1 MIEISVMRGLEQTGR
16 YNFEWSGRP
25 LKISREVDADI
36 RIGGL
41 PLIRFRA
48 MLSLGTNGYLVRELS
63 KTKSLKVNQRPVEEY
78 GPLRTGDVIEA
89 GGWALHI
96 TRTCPPNQ
104 ADGLA
109 PIMVSDCQVVDPQPL
124 PIEGLVRG
132 PDSAEL
138 TDGVNFLR
146 SALEKLQRNWT
157 SMSDDEVRRECWAIL
172 RREESPLRESELV
185 RHDLGSRIVS
195 EVVGLGPLERYLSNP
210 EVSEVMVNGV
220 DAIFIERA
228 GQIERVEGRFA
239 DELSLR
245 RVIERIFTPTGRR
258 IDDACPMADARLPD
272 GSRVNAV
279 LAPPAVK
286 GASLTIRRFVRA
298 QLQASDIVR
307 GHGASEAMLDYLSEC
322 VRTRRSILVSG
333 GTGSG
338 KTTFLRYL
346 ASDIPTYERLITIE
360 DAAELN
366 LEHPNIV
373 ALEVRSNNQE
383 GIGGISIRD
392 LVRNALRMRPDR
404 ILIGEVRGGE
414 ALDLLQ
420 AMNTGHE
427 GSLTTLH
434 ANSPRDALARLEV
447 MAMMAGYEIPIIA
460 LREQIACAIDVI
472 VQMSRDS
479 DGRRFVSAI
488 SRVEGLDSGR
498 IQLDPVFEWSKE
510 SQAFRAIGVMV

>member
-1 MIEISVMRGLEQTGR
+1 MIEIAVMRGLEQVGR
-16 YNFEWSGRP
+16 QKLEWSGRP
-25 LKISREVDADI
+25 LTISREVGADI
-36 RIGGL
+36 RVGGF

-48 MLSLGTNGYLVRELS
+48 MLSLETNGYLVRELS
-63 KTKSLKVNQRPVEEY
+63 KTKSLKVNQRSVEEY

-96 TRTCPPNQ
+96 TRISLPNKTEE
-104 ADGLA
+104 LP
-109 PIMVSDCQVVDPQPL
+109 PIMVSDSQIDDPNLL
-124 PIEGLVRG
+124 PAEET
-132 PDSAEL
+132 PASPMTAEL
-138 TDGVNFLR
+138 TEGVHFLR

-157 SMSDDEVRRECWAIL
+157 SMSDDEIRRECWAIL
-172 RREESPLRESELV
+172 RREDSPLGATELL
-185 RHDLGSRIVS
+185 RHDLGGRIVS
-195 EVVGLGPLERYLSNP
+195 EVVGLGPLEHYLSNP
-210 EVSEVMVNGV
+210 EVSEVMVNGA

-228 GQIERVEGRFA
+228 GQIEQVQGRFA

-279 LAPPAVK
+279 LSPPAVK

-298 QLQASDIVR
+298 QLQAADIVR
-307 GHGASEAMLDYLSEC
+307 ENGASEAMLGYLSEC
-322 VRTRRSILVSG
+322 VQNRRSILISG

-346 ASDIPTYERLITIE
+346 SSEIPVCERLITIE

-366 LEHPNIV
+366 LDHPNIV
-373 ALEVRSNNQE
+373 SLEVRSVNQE

-447 MAMMAGYEIPIIA
+447 MAMMAGYDIPIIA
-460 LREQIACAIDVI
+460 LREQIACAIDLI

-510 SQAFRAIGVMV
+510 SGEFRAIGVLV

>member
-1 MIEISVMRGLEQTGR
+1 LRHT
-16 YNFEWSGRP
+16 
-25 LKISREVDADI
+25 
-36 RIGGL
+36 
-41 PLIRFRA
+41 
-48 MLSLGTNGYLVRELS
+48 EL
-63 KTKSLKVNQRPVEEY
+63 L
-78 GPLRTGDVIEA
+78 
-89 GGWALHI
+89 
-96 TRTCPPNQ
+96 
-104 ADGLA
+104 
-109 PIMVSDCQVVDPQPL
+109 
-124 PIEGLVRG
+124 
-132 PDSAEL
+132 
-138 TDGVNFLR
+138 
-146 SALEKLQRNWT
+146 
-157 SMSDDEVRRECWAIL
+157 
-172 RREESPLRESELV
+172 
-185 RHDLGSRIVS
+185 RHDLGIRIVS
-195 EVVGLGPLERYLSNP
+195 EVVGLGPLERFLNNP

-228 GQIERVEGRFA
+228 GQIERVDGCFA

-279 LAPPAVK
+279 LAPPAV
-286 GASLTIRRFVRA
+286 GSASLTIRRFVRA
-298 QLQASDIVR
+298 QLQSADIVR
-307 GHGASEAMLDYLSEC
+307 GNGASEAMLDYLSEC
-322 VRTRRSILVSG
+322 VRSRRSIVVSG

-346 ASDIPTYERLITIE
+346 ASEIPTYERLITIE

-373 ALEVRSNNQE
+373 SLEVRSNNQE

-434 ANSPRDALARLEV
+434 ANSPRDTLARLEV
-447 MAMMAGYEIPIIA
+447 MAMMSGYDIPIAA
-460 LREQIACAIDVI
+460 LREQIASAIDVI

-479 DGRRFVSAI
+479 NGRRFVSAI
-488 SRVEGLDSGR
+488 ARVEGLDSGR

-510 SQAFRAIGVMV
+510 NGVFRAIGVLA

>member
-1 MIEISVMRGLEQTGR
+1 
-16 YNFEWSGRP
+16 
-25 LKISREVDADI
+25 
-36 RIGGL
+36 
-41 PLIRFRA
+41 
-48 MLSLGTNGYLVRELS
+48 
-63 KTKSLKVNQRPVEEY
+63 
-78 GPLRTGDVIEA
+78 
-89 GGWALHI
+89 
-96 TRTCPPNQ
+96 
-104 ADGLA
+104 
-109 PIMVSDCQVVDPQPL
+109 
-124 PIEGLVRG
+124 
-132 PDSAEL
+132 
-138 TDGVNFLR
+138 
-146 SALEKLQRNWT
+146 
-157 SMSDDEVRRECWAIL
+157 
-172 RREESPLRESELV
+172 
-185 RHDLGSRIVS
+185 
-195 EVVGLGPLERYLSNP
+195 
-210 EVSEVMVNGV
+210 MVNGI
-220 DAIFIERA
+220 DAIFIEKA
-228 GQIERVEGRFA
+228 GRIERVEGRFA

-245 RVIERIFTPTGRR
+245 RVIERIFIPTGRR

-279 LAPPAVK
+279 LAPPAVR
-286 GASLTIRRFVRA
+286 GASLTIRRFIQA
-298 QLQASDIVR
+298 QLKAVDIVR
-307 GHGASEAMLDYLSEC
+307 ENGASHAMLDYLREC
-322 VRTRRSILVSG
+322 VQTRRSIVVSG

-346 ASDIPTYERLITIE
+346 SSEIPSYERLITIE

-366 LEHPNIV
+366 LVHPNIV
-373 ALEVRSNNQE
+373 SLEVRSNNQE
-383 GIGGISIRD
+383 GVGGISIRD

-447 MAMMAGYEIPIIA
+447 MAMMAGYDIPIIA

-498 IQLDPVFEWSKE
+498 IQLDPVFEWSRDDR
-510 SQAFRAIGVMV
+510 AFRAVGVMV

>member
-1 MIEISVMRGLEQTGR
+1 MIEISVMRGLEQVGR

-48 MLSLGTNGYLVRELS
+48 LLSLGTNGYLVRELS
-63 KTKSLKVNQRPVEEY
+63 KTRSLRVNQRPVGEY

-96 TRTCPPNQ
+96 TRTHLPNM
-104 ADGLA
+104 AEGSA
-109 PIMVSDCQVVDPQPL
+109 RIMVSDCQIEDPTLL
-124 PIEGLVRG
+124 PVQGSVECPISE
-132 PDSAEL
+132 EL
-138 TDGVNFLR
+138 TEGVNFLR

-172 RREESPLRESELV
+172 RREESPLRETELL

-220 DAIFIERA
+220 DAIFIEKA
-228 GQIERVEGRFA
+228 GRIERVDGRFA

-286 GASLTIRRFVRA
+286 GASLTIRRFMRA
-298 QLQASDIVR
+298 QLQAGDIIR
-307 GHGASEAMLDYLSEC
+307 GDGASEAMLEYLSEC
-322 VRTRRSILVSG
+322 VRTRRSIVVSG

-346 ASDIPTYERLITIE
+346 SSEIPAYERLITIE

-373 ALEVRSNNQE
+373 SLEVRSNNQE
-383 GIGGISIRD
+383 GVGGISIRD

-447 MAMMAGYEIPIIA
+447 MAMMAGYDIPIIA

-510 SQAFRAIGVMV
+510 SGTFRTIGALV

>member
-1 MIEISVMRGLEQTGR
+1 MIEISVTRGLEQMGR
-16 YNFEWSGRP
+16 HCFEWSGRP
-25 LKISREVDADI
+25 LKISREADADI
-36 RIGGL
+36 RVGGL
-41 PLIRFRA
+41 PLLRFRA
-48 MLSLGTNGYLVRELS
+48 LVSMGTNGYLVKEMS
-63 KTKSLKVNQRPVEEY
+63 KTRLLRVNHHLVEEY
-78 GPLRTGDVIEA
+78 GPLRIGDVIEV
-89 GGWALHI
+89 GGWTLNVTKAHLSIKENALE
-96 TRTCPPNQ
+96 P
-104 ADGLA
+104 L
-109 PIMVSDCQVVDPQPL
+109 MVSECQPDNPTPL
-124 PIEGLVRG
+124 PDRVSVGDSE
-132 PDSAEL
+132 SAEL
-138 TDGVNFLR
+138 AEGVNFLR
-146 SALEKLQRNWT
+146 FALEKLQRNWT
-157 SMSDDEVRRECWAIL
+157 SMSDEEIRRECWAIL
-172 RREESPLRESELV
+172 RREDSPLRDTELL
-185 RHDLGSRIVS
+185 RNDLGSRIVS
-195 EVVGLGPLERYLSNP
+195 EVVGLGPLERFLSNP
-210 EVSEVMVNGV
+210 QVSEVMVNGI
-220 DAIFIERA
+220 DAIFIEKA
-228 GQIERVEGRFA
+228 GRIERVEGRFA

-245 RVIERIFTPTGRR
+245 RVIERIFIPTGRR

-279 LAPPAVK
+279 LAPPAVR
-286 GASLTIRRFVRA
+286 GASLTIRRFIQA
-298 QLQASDIVR
+298 QLKAVDIVR
-307 GHGASEAMLDYLSEC
+307 ENGASHAMLDYLREC
-322 VRTRRSILVSG
+322 VQTRRSIVVSG

-346 ASDIPTYERLITIE
+346 SSEIPSYERLITIE

-366 LEHPNIV
+366 LVHPNIV
-373 ALEVRSNNQE
+373 SLEVRSNNQE
-383 GIGGISIRD
+383 GVGGISIRD

-447 MAMMAGYEIPIIA
+447 MAMMAGYDIPIIA

-498 IQLDPVFEWSKE
+498 IQLDPVFEWSRDDR
-510 SQAFRAIGVMV
+510 AFRAVGVMV